1 MPETSF
7 SLLERLRS
15 QPDDASWRRL
25 LDLYTP
31 LVRTWLRRHGLA
43 DGDAEDLVQ
52 EVLAVVVRELPHF
65 EHNRR
70 PGAFRGWLRAVVLN
84 RWRDFWRARRDR
96 PVAAGGSESARALD
110 QLEDPNSALSQL
122 WDREHDQHALGRL
135 LQLVEPTF
143 APSTWRAFRRV
154 VLEGAPPAAVAAE
167 LGTSVNAVCIAK
179 SRVLQRLRQEARGLL
194 D

>member
-15 QPDDASWRRL
+15 QPDDDCWQQL
-25 LDLYTP
+25 LELYTP
-31 LVRTWLRRHGLA
+31 LVRSWLRRHGLTG
-43 DGDAEDLVQ
+43 GDAEDLVQ
-52 EVLAVVVRELPHF
+52 EVLAVVVRELHHF

-96 PVAAGGSESARALD
+96 PVAAGGSEFARTLD

-122 WDREHDQHALGRL
+122 WDREHDQHVLGRL
-135 LQLVEPTF
+135 LELVKPEFT
-143 APSTWRAFRRV
+143 PSTWLAFRRL
-154 VLEGAPPAAVAAE
+154 VLEGASPAAVAAD